1 MTDTAFPEITRTI
14 LPDRIFRKATRMTEV
29 QRRLVFTPP
38 RRFMTYVHVEIGN
51 LARVLVLVNLDLPPS
66 KVTKYCEGN
75 LQRNFAHEETN
86 SCENELTFL
95 NSDYRTCRV
104 PFFMRRDGALT
115 TLSGEMWQSQ
125 SEMSV

>member
-86 SCENELTFL
+86 M
-95 NSDYRTCRV
+95 V
-104 PFFMRRDGALT
+104 K
-115 TLSGEMWQSQ
+115 
-125 SEMSV
+125 